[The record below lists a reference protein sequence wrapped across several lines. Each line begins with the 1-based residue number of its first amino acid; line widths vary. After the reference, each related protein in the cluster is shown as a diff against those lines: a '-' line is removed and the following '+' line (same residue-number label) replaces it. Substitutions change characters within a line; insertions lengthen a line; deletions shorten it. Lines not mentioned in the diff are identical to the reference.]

1 MHVCRVHFVTAL
13 VFSGVVFPTNG
24 AHFHTFYLKSSSTV
38 FSRCCWLL
46 PHPYNSVLSAREDF
60 SLTRVFRGP
69 VVKCTSL
76 GEEVTINDARFV
88 ASDEISRLVVS
99 LNAVFCLQAYKLAI
113 MTFVMQISGT
123 DDSRQ
128 DSLTRK
134 NIVDPCK
141 VLETLSST
149 LHLF

>member
-1 MHVCRVHFVTAL
+1 MGRISTLSISKVPPPCCL
-13 VFSGVVFPTNG
+13 GVAG
-24 AHFHTFYLKSSSTV
+24 YSRTV
-38 FSRCCWLL
+38 L
-46 PHPYNSVLSAREDF
+46 HPYNSVLSAREDF

-76 GEEVTINDARFV
+76 GEEVIINDARFV